1 MCRSEYRLLLR
12 ADNADRRLTPLGR
25 DVGLISDDRWAAFQS
40 KQARIDA
47 EKARLASTRVTET
60 SELAAAVAAASG
72 QALQRAA
79 TLEQLLRRPHV
90 HHPLLAAHGYGAPAD
105 SGTSPAEAECAE
117 IDIKYAGFINR
128 QEKQLQQL
136 AGKAAKKIPADID
149 YSSISTL
156 SLEAREK
163 LTKFRPADIGQA
175 SRIGGVNPAD
185 ISALLLH
192 LEVQRRR
199 AAAATAAAA
208 GPNGQQQQQQQQQ
221 GSESNVVSRMEP
233 LPAAAAVVGSS

>member
-1 MCRSEYRLLLR
+1 
-12 ADNADRRLTPLGR
+12 
-25 DVGLISDDRWAAFQS
+25 VGLISDDRWAAFQA
-40 KQARIDA
+40 KQARIEA
-47 EKARLASTRVTET
+47 EKSRLASTRVTET
-60 SELAAAVAAASG
+60 SELAAAVAEASG
-72 QALQRAA
+72 QSLQRAA
-79 TLEQLLRRPHV
+79 TLEELLRRPHV
-90 HHPLLAAHGYGAPAD
+90 HHPLLVAHGHGPSAD
-105 SGTSPAEAECAE
+105 MGITPAEAECAE
-117 IDIKYAGFINR
+117 IDIKYAGFISR

-136 AGKAAKKIPADID
+136 AGKASKKIPADID

-199 AAAATAAAA
+199 AAAAAAE
-208 GPNGQQQQQQQQQ
+208 GSDSQQQQQQQQ
-221 GSESNVVSRMEP
+221 GVGSNVVPTAEP
-233 LPAAAAVVGSS
+233 LPAAVVVGN

>member
-1 MCRSEYRLLLR
+1 M
-12 ADNADRRLTPLGR
+12 GR
-25 DVGLISDDRWAAFQS
+25 EVGLINDERWAAYQS

-47 EKARLASTRVTET
+47 EKARLASTRVTEA
-60 SELAAAVAAASG
+60 SPLAAAVAEASG

-79 TLEQLLRRPHV
+79 TLEELLRRPHV
-90 HHPLLAAHGYGAPAD
+90 HHPLLVAQGYGPPAD
-105 SGTSPAEAECAE
+105 AGISPAEAECAE
-117 IDIKYAGFINR
+117 IDIKYAGFISR

-136 AGKAAKKIPADID
+136 AGKASKKIPAKLD

-192 LEVQRRR
+192 LEVLRRR
-199 AAAATAAAA
+199 AAAAGT
-208 GPNGQQQQQQQQQ
+208 GGQQQQQ
-221 GSESNVVSRMEP
+221 GVRSNAVPAAEP
-233 LPAAAAVVGSS
+233 LPAAAVVGN